1 MHSNSNDKALLC
13 ATTFASL
20 ARATRCIRRLYNVQ
34 NTESPYA
41 IDPTMS
47 KSQSALILIRQIIR
61 ATDLHDKQLSRATGL
76 TLPQLLT
83 LQTLQEGGS
92 MTIGKL
98 ARELNLAQATVTSL
112 LDRLEKKHFVERHR
126 DSQDKRKVWAC
137 LSEAGQQLLL
147 SAPTSLHDLFID
159 KFEGMEQWEQSMV
172 ITALERVAG
181 ILNALDIDA
190 APVLDIGDLARS
202 SGEQEKGV

>member
-1 MHSNSNDKALLC
+1 MN
-13 ATTFASL
+13 
-20 ARATRCIRRLYNVQ
+20 
-34 NTESPYA
+34 
-41 IDPTMS
+41 

-83 LQTLQEGGS
+83 LQTLEEGGS
-92 MTIGKL
+92 MTVGRL

-112 LDRLEKKHFVERHR
+112 LDRLEKKLLVERQR

-137 LSEAGQQLLL
+137 LSDAGRQLLL

-202 SGEQEKGV
+202 SGERDKN